1 MGHPFYSFSFSFPP
15 TPIALFTFL
24 KSRTSVVWS
33 APMILSDRDI
43 KAAIA
48 SGKVKVES
56 TQTELFS
63 HIHASSMDLRL
74 GNVFK
79 VYEHSKYALL
89 DPKNPRTFAQNMRII
104 TIPDG
109 EPFIVQPGEFILGVT
124 QEKLTVPD
132 DMVVRVEG
140 RSSLGRLGIIVHS
153 TAGFVDP
160 GFSGTIT
167 LEISNLN
174 RLPVALY
181 PGMRV
186 CQIAFEMMSSPAE
199 TPYNL
204 KPFSKYQGQVLPEES
219 RLSIDPEFVTAT
231 KHVDC

>member
-1 MGHPFYSFSFSFPP
+1 
-15 TPIALFTFL
+15 
-24 KSRTSVVWS
+24 
-33 APMILSDRDI
+33 MILSDRDI
-43 KAAIA
+43 KKAIE
-48 SGKVKVES
+48 SGRVKVE
-56 TQTELFS
+56 TDQTELFRY
-63 HIHASSMDLRL
+63 IHASSMDLRL

-79 VYEHSKYALL
+79 VYEHSKYAVL
-89 DPKNPRTFAQNMRII
+89 DPKNPKTFAQNMRII
-104 TIPDG
+104 TIADG
-109 EPFIVQPGEFILGVT
+109 DPFIVQPGEFILGVT
-124 QEKLTVPD
+124 QEKITVPD
-132 DMVVRVEG
+132 DLVVRVEG

-186 CQIAFEMMSSPAE
+186 CQLAFETMSSPAE

-219 RLSIDPEFVTAT
+219 RLSIDPEFVTAPLAN
-231 KHVDC
+231 

>member
-1 MGHPFYSFSFSFPP
+1 
-15 TPIALFTFL
+15 
-24 KSRTSVVWS
+24 
-33 APMILSDRDI
+33 MILSDRDI
-43 KAAIA
+43 KAAIT
-48 SGKVKVES
+48 SGKVKIES
-56 TQTELFS
+56 DQPELFK

-89 DPKNPRTFAQNMRII
+89 DAKNPKTFATAMRII

-109 EPFIVQPGEFILGVT
+109 DPFIVQPGEFILGVT
-124 QEKLTVPD
+124 QEKITVPD

-140 RSSLGRLGIIVHS
+140 RSSLGRLGIIIHS

-174 RLPVALY
+174 RMPIALY
-181 PGMRV
+181 PGMRI

-199 TPYNL
+199 TPYNK
-204 KPFSKYQGQVLPEES
+204 KPFSKYQGQILPEES
-219 RLSIDPEFVTAT
+219 RLSIDPEFITAS
-231 KHVDC
+231 HGE

>member
-1 MGHPFYSFSFSFPP
+1 
-15 TPIALFTFL
+15 
-24 KSRTSVVWS
+24 
-33 APMILSDRDI
+33 MILSDRDI
-43 KAAIA
+43 KKAIE
-48 SGKVKVES
+48 SGRVKIES
-56 TQTELFS
+56 NQTELFS

-79 VYEHSKYALL
+79 VYEHSKYAVL
-89 DPKNPRTFAQNMRII
+89 DPKNPKTFAQNMRII

-124 QEKLTVPD
+124 QEKITVPD
-132 DMVVRVEG
+132 DLVVRVEG

-160 GFSGTIT
+160 GFIGTIT

-186 CQIAFEMMSSPAE
+186 CQLAFEMMSSPAE
-199 TPYNL
+199 TPYNM
-204 KPFSKYQGQVLPEES
+204 KPHSKYQNQVLPEES
-219 RLSIDPEFVTAT
+219 RLSIDPEFAKLGGSLVEQL
-231 KHVDC
+231 